1 MKNNEK
7 RIMEL
12 EKCTGDRETARKV
25 YEIFLKWEEEKKS
38 MLREKQMQ
46 GIQKARD
53 KGVTLGRPKL
63 DLPTNFE
70 EIKRE
75 WENGNIKVDMA
86 ARCCGMGISTFY
98 RRVKG
103 NADEKRDKADE

>member
-1 MKNNEK
+1 MKNSEK

-12 EKCTGDRETARKV
+12 EKCTGDRETAHKV

-63 DLPTNFE
+63 EAPANFE

-75 WENGNIKVDMA
+75 WESGNMRVDMA

-98 RRVKG
+98 RRVNGGK
-103 NADEKRDKADE
+103 NEKRDKSDK